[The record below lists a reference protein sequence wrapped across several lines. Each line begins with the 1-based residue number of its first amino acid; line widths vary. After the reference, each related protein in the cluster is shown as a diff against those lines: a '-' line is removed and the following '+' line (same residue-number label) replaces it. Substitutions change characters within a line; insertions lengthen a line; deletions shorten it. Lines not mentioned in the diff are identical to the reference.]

1 VVVTK
6 NLDGTSALT
15 AMAIRPT
22 SPTPAST
29 HAHHLWRG
37 GMSTIGV
44 VVSVTDLT
52 TAAGWM
58 AGLAIAAL
66 IFSGWRKN
74 ARALPRT
81 PSTPTKLRR
90 ERVPIGIA
98 EATVPL
104 YKSANPLRRVW
115 AAVASAGL
123 AVVIGVVS
131 AIVIAFGASYAV
143 ITLTDLLKS

>member
-1 VVVTK
+1 
-6 NLDGTSALT
+6 
-15 AMAIRPT
+15 M
-22 SPTPAST
+22 
-29 HAHHLWRG
+29 
-37 GMSTIGV
+37 GV

-66 IFSGWRKN
+66 VFAGWRNN
-74 ARALPRT
+74 ARAIPRT
-81 PSTPTKLRR
+81 PRAQPKLRR
-90 ERVPIGIA
+90 PRVPIGIA

-104 YKSANPLRRVW
+104 YKAPNPLRRIW

-123 AVVIGVVS
+123 GIVIGVVS
-131 AIVIAFGASYAV
+131 AILIAFGASYAV